1 MPWPS
6 RKTRPCWMSC
16 WPMRWRSG
24 PGGVRAAARQ
34 DADGQLSE
42 RGAEGPG
49 PPVRYV
55 SQWHDHASAV
65 LELEADLDDVY
76 VQDVDILRWNGEGRL
91 VSFPVMGRLHVSV
104 LDAGQSRFVTRRT
117 AYYGPAELLPGH
129 GPDARG
135 RLGHPQDM
143 DTGECPDRGV
153 CAAPQWTYITCGL
166 AAPGQQPCW
175 PPMPPSRTCWP
186 SASR

>member
-1 MPWPS
+1 
-6 RKTRPCWMSC
+6 
-16 WPMRWRSG
+16 
-24 PGGVRAAARQ
+24 
-34 DADGQLSE
+34 
-42 RGAEGPG
+42 
-49 PPVRYV
+49 VRYV

-65 LELEADLDDVY
+65 LEFEADLDDVY
-76 VQDVDILRWNGEGRL
+76 VQDVDILRWNGEERL
-91 VSFPVMGRLHVSV
+91 VSFTVMRRLHVRV
-104 LDAGQSRFVTRRT
+104 LDAGQSGFVIRRT

-129 GPDARG
+129 GPDAWG

-143 DTGECPDRGV
+143 DTGERPDRGV
-153 CAAPQWTYITCGL
+153 CAAPQWTCITCGL